1 MAVNKGSVELFEGTI
16 KLLRLWGWGPNLV
29 EQSGWKT
36 RSNNHKMPL
45 LQSTVMVHHTGGT
58 NTPTSYLIKPGDR
71 PELGILANIH
81 ITKDKIVILAAGPAS
96 HAGSG
101 TKSNWTKTSQGKASL
116 TSNMIPS
123 KPDDNWSANRY
134 SVGIEVNGAG
144 GASEWS
150 SWTKRAVL
158 AVVTAFQIAGKWGSN
173 PKVLAHK
180 EFTYRKPGDPY
191 MNMGN
196 FRNKVK
202 NATKIGS
209 VPMTSTDKETL
220 PIIIVAGSA
229 NTAQDTLH
237 HKYKRRLDEAIKL
250 LQKNSAYKILVTGGI
265 KAGHKKSEAYLA
277 EQYLIAQGINSS
289 RILVENK
296 SGSTSGNFTYG
307 LPIAYNKGYR
317 SVIIVSDFSHMR
329 RCLAFCYAAS
339 KKKGL
344 GFAINGTAWYKDSST
359 QDATVSQA
367 TSQTKA
373 VWSGMTNFIV
383 ESLDYTHKISNKK
396 PVNVVI
402 PQTIRKG
409 STGANVKKLQGLLK
423 NLVADG
429 IFGNITE
436 AAVKAYQKSK
446 GLVADG
452 IVGPKTW
459 TELLS

>member
-1 MAVNKGSVELFEGTI
+1 M
-16 KLLRLWGWGPNLV
+16 
-29 EQSGWKT
+29 
-36 RSNNHKMPL
+36 
-45 LQSTVMVHHTGGT
+45 
-58 NTPTSYLIKPGDR
+58 
-71 PELGILANIH
+71 
-81 ITKDKIVILAAGPAS
+81 
-96 HAGSG
+96 
-101 TKSNWTKTSQGKASL
+101 
-116 TSNMIPS
+116 
-123 KPDDNWSANRY
+123 
-134 SVGIEVNGAG
+134 
-144 GASEWS
+144 
-150 SWTKRAVL
+150 
-158 AVVTAFQIAGKWGSN
+158 
-173 PKVLAHK
+173 
-180 EFTYRKPGDPY
+180 
-191 MNMGN
+191 
-196 FRNKVK
+196 
-202 NATKIGS
+202 
-209 VPMTSTDKETL
+209 
-220 PIIIVAGSA
+220 
-229 NTAQDTLH
+229 
-237 HKYKRRLDEAIKL
+237 
-250 LQKNSAYKILVTGGI
+250 
-265 KAGHKKSEAYLA
+265 
-277 EQYLIAQGINSS
+277 
-289 RILVENK
+289 
-296 SGSTSGNFTYG
+296 
-307 LPIAYNKGYR
+307 PIAYNKGYR

-459 TELLS
+459 TELLT